1 MNIGNRIKKLRKAL
15 DLTQTEF
22 ANRIGSVQNTI
33 TRYENNQRTPS
44 SSIITLICKEFG
56 VREEWLQTG
65 EGEMFKPSPSDVLD
79 ELAQKYDLSNA
90 AYVMIEKFIGL
101 RPEIQ
106 NEIYGFFREVVTAIE
121 SDDVDPSAAAIGQSV
136 PIRTFSEDHIMETMK
151 RVRGGQQDIS
161 EEAAER
167 IRREAEDYR
176 QELELEA
183 RQAEGLSAFGD
194 DAVKKNA

>member
-1 MNIGNRIKKLRKAL
+1 MNIGNRIKKIRKAL

-44 SSIITLICKEFG
+44 ASIITLICREFG

-65 EGEMFKPSPSDVLD
+65 EGEMFCPSPSDVLD
-79 ELAQKYDLSNA
+79 EMAQKYSLSNA

-121 SDDVDPSAAAIGQSV
+121 SDGIDPFAAAIGQNA
-136 PIRTFSEDHIMETMK
+136 PIRAFSEDRIMETMK
-151 RVRGGQQDIS
+151 RVRDSHQNIS
-161 EEAAER
+161 ETDAER
-167 IRREAEDYR
+167 IDREVAEYRR
-176 QELELEA
+176 ELELEA
-183 RQAEGLSAFGD
+183 RQAEESSVYD
-194 DAVKKNA
+194 DTADKKNA